1 MINYTK
7 ENFCISSDVKAAL
20 RRKRPVLAMES
31 TLIVHGMPYPENT
44 EFALTAINIAQE
56 LNVVPAI
63 IAILDGTVHIGIQ
76 EDQLV
81 RLAMEKN
88 IVKTSV
94 QNISY
99 VLSTKQSGATTVS
112 ATARFAHL
120 VGINVLPTGGIGGVH
135 RGAENTFDIS
145 QDITELSKTSIVVV
159 SSGAKAILDIPKTL
173 EALETASVPVIGH
186 RTNDFPAFYS
196 QFSGCPIE
204 TRLES
209 AFEIA
214 SLFQL
219 HRNFGMSSG
228 ILVANPVQK
237 EHEIPKREMDGYVNE
252 ALKECNKNN
261 ITGKEI
267 TPFLLN
273 YIVEITGGRSL
284 KTNVSLALNNV
295 RLGSKIASA
304 ISLQQG
310 HV

>member
-1 MINYTK
+1 MTNDIK
-7 ENFCISSDVKAAL
+7 EAFCISSDVKTAL
-20 RRKRPVLAMES
+20 KLNRPVLAMES
-31 TLIVHGMPYPENT
+31 TLIAHGMPYPENK
-44 EFALTAINIAQE
+44 EFALNAMNIARG
-56 LNVVPAI
+56 LNVVPAVV
-63 IAILDGTVHIGIQ
+63 AVLDGTVHVGIQ
-76 EDQLV
+76 EDQIV

-120 VGINVLPTGGIGGVH
+120 AGICVLPTGGIGGVH

-145 QDITELSKTSIVVV
+145 QDITELSKTPVVVV

-173 EALETASVPVIGH
+173 EALETASVPIVGY

-209 AFEIA
+209 PSEIA

-219 HRNFGMSSG
+219 HRNLGMSSG
-228 ILVANPVQK
+228 VLVVNPVQK
-237 EHEIPKREMDGYVNE
+237 EDEIPKREMDVYVDE
-252 ALKECNKNN
+252 ALKECDKNN

-267 TPFLLN
+267 TPFLLK

-284 KTNVSLALNNV
+284 KTNISLALNNV
-295 RLGSKIASA
+295 RLGSKIASG
-304 ISLQQG
+304 ISLQ
-310 HV
+310 

>member
-1 MINYTK
+1 MTNDIK
-7 ENFCISSDVKAAL
+7 ESFCLSSDVKTAL
-20 RRKRPVLAMES
+20 KLNKPVLAMES
-31 TLIVHGMPYPENT
+31 TLIAHGMPYPENK
-44 EFALTAINIAQE
+44 EFALNAMNIARG

-63 IAILDGTVHIGIQ
+63 VAVLDGTVHVGIQ
-76 EDQLV
+76 EDQIV

-120 VGINVLPTGGIGGVH
+120 AGICVLPTGGIGGVH

-145 QDITELSKTSIVVV
+145 QDITELSKTPVVVV
-159 SSGAKAILDIPKTL
+159 SSGAKAILDIPQTL
-173 EALETASVPVIGH
+173 EALETASVPVIGY
-186 RTNDFPAFYS
+186 RVNDFPAFYS

-209 AFEIA
+209 AIEIA

-219 HRNFGMSSG
+219 HRNLGMSSG

-237 EHEIPKREMDGYVNE
+237 EHEIPKREMDGYVEE
-252 ALKECNKNN
+252 ALKECKKNN

-284 KTNVSLALNNV
+284 KTNISLALNNV

-304 ISLQQG
+304 ISLQEG
-310 HV
+310 

>member
-20 RRKRPVLAMES
+20 KRNRPVLAMES
-31 TLIVHGMPYPENT
+31 TLIAHGMPYPENK

-120 VGINVLPTGGIGGVH
+120 AGIHVLPTGGIGGVH

-173 EALETASVPVIGH
+173 EALETASIPVIGH

>member
-1 MINYTK
+1 MINTTK
-7 ENFCISSDVKAAL
+7 ENFCISSEVKAAL
-20 RRKRPVLAMES
+20 KRNRPVLAMES
-31 TLIVHGMPYPENT
+31 TLIAHGMPYPENK
-44 EFALTAINIAQE
+44 EFALSAMNIARG

-63 IAILDGTVHIGIQ
+63 VAVLDGTVHVGIQ
-76 EDQLV
+76 EDQIV

-120 VGINVLPTGGIGGVH
+120 AGICVLPTGGIGGVH

-145 QDITELSKTSIVVV
+145 QDITELSKTPVVVV

-173 EALETASVPVIGH
+173 EALETASVPVIGY
-186 RTNDFPAFYS
+186 RVNDFPAFYS

-209 AFEIA
+209 AIEIA

-219 HRNFGMSSG
+219 HRNLGMSSG

-237 EHEIPKREMDGYVNE
+237 EHEIPKREIDGYVEE
-252 ALKECNKNN
+252 ALKECKKNN

-284 KTNVSLALNNV
+284 KTNISLALNNV
-295 RLGSKIASA
+295 RLGSEIASA
-304 ISLQQG
+304 ISIQ
-310 HV
+310 